1 MMWLSYV
8 VYTNHFSCYLKRW
21 IVLSRAG
28 YYYEMFKYFNE
39 IIKGQGKIFFN
50 FFISNFVIND
60 NTYLTRW

>member
-1 MMWLSYV
+1 M
-8 VYTNHFSCYLKRW
+8 
-21 IVLSRAG
+21 LSRAG